1 MVTYCYITEDGRSE
15 DRFFPMG
22 TAPPSINFIDGS
34 VAKRDYAAEH
44 RPRKAGSGWPMTC
57 YASGVNPNQAQELRD
72 FYKKHS
78 FRCDVKNSG
87 DPVYENSSHRKAALK
102 LRNLHDKHSFC

>member
-1 MVTYCYITEDGRSE
+1 MTYCYTNALGITEDYL
-15 DRFFPMG
+15 FPIG
-22 TAPPSINFIDGS
+22 KALPFLSFKDGS
-34 VAKRDYAAEH
+34 IAKRDYAAEH
-44 RPRKAGSGWPMTC
+44 WPRRAGSGWPMTC

-78 FRCDVKNSG
+78 FRCEVNNSG
-87 DPVYENSSHRKAALK
+87 DPVYESSSHRKTALK